1 MMRFT
6 DLFSQVKT
14 VQASQTKQMM
24 VEKPS
29 GSYTL
34 LDVREP
40 EEYEQGHIPG
50 SVLIPLSQL
59 PARMQEI
66 DRNKPLVAY

>member
-1 MMRFT
+1 MRFT
-6 DLFSQVKT
+6 DLFSQVKSI
-14 VQASQTKQMM
+14 QASQAKQMM
-24 VEKPS
+24 DEKPL

-40 EEYEQGHIPG
+40 KEYEQGHIPG

-59 PARMQEI
+59 SARMQEI
-66 DRNKPLVAY
+66 DPDKPLIAY

>member
-1 MMRFT
+1 MRFT
-6 DLFSQVKT
+6 DLFTQVKSIQT
-14 VQASQTKQMM
+14 SQAKQMM
-24 VEKPS
+24 DEQPS

-40 EEYEQGHIPG
+40 AEYEQGHIPG
-50 SVLIPLSQL
+50 SVLIPLSHL

-66 DRNKPLVAY
+66 DPDKPLVAY

>member
-1 MMRFT
+1 MRFT
-6 DLFSQVKT
+6 DLFTQVKSI
-14 VQASQTKQMM
+14 QASQTKQMM
-24 VEKPS
+24 DEKPS

-66 DRNKPLVAY
+66 DPNKPLVAY